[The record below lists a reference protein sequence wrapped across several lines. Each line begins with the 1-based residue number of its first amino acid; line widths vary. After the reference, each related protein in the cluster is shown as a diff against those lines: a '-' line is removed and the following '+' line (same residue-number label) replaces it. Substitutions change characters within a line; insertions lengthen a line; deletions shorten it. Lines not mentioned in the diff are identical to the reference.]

1 MQKFSMV
8 ILFAVACA
16 AVSAYEHVEHH
27 HHIPYKYEY
36 GVKDPHTKD
45 HKKAWEHGDGHG
57 GVKGGYS
64 FDEADGT
71 HRVVEYHDDG
81 KSGLQATVK
90 RVGHAHHPEKYGH
103 DEHGYGGSHGHD
115 HGHASS
121 YANQNQY
128 EHHEHHY

>member
-1 MQKFSMV
+1 MQKIV
-8 ILFAVACA
+8 CVLLLAITLAV
-16 AVSAYEHVEHH
+16 AYEHIEHH
-27 HHIPYKYEY
+27 HHHAHIPYKYEY

-57 GVKGGYS
+57 GVKGGYA

-103 DEHGYGGSHGHD
+103 DDHHGYHG

-121 YANQNQY
+121 YANQNQKY
-128 EHHEHHY
+128 EHHHHGHF